1 MDQNKNDDIITTN
14 EEAVKIINEKSPN
27 KNLINKIN
35 KDTNN
40 NILLGLKRKDDNE

>member
-35 KDTNN
+35 KNTNN
-40 NILLGLKRKDDNE
+40 NNLLGLKRKDDNE

>member
-27 KNLINKIN
+27 KNPINKIN

-40 NILLGLKRKDDNE
+40 NNLLGLKRKDDNE

>member
-14 EEAVKIINEKSPN
+14 EEAVKIINEKSPD

-40 NILLGLKRKDDNE
+40 NNLLGLKRKDDNE